1 MRETVRDF
9 TLAVAAL
16 AALFA
21 AFQSWTTERELV
33 AFREEMAAE
42 FAAVREE
49 LAEVRGQLQTL
60 TDAVLAHVNAPG
72 LHGGGD

>member
-1 MRETVRDF
+1 MREAIRDF

-21 AFQSWTTERELV
+21 AFQSWTTDGELA
-33 AFREEMAAE
+33 AFREEVAAE
-42 FAAVREE
+42 FAAVRQE
-49 LAEVRGQLQTL
+49 LAEVRGQLQTT

-72 LHGGGD
+72 LHGGGN